1 MHRWL
6 IQRLAKD
13 LANASREEEELNAEI
28 KHLQSE
34 VEAER
39 MIQAAAKERIA
50 ILSAGQ
56 EVCSALL

>member
-56 EVCSALL
+56 EV